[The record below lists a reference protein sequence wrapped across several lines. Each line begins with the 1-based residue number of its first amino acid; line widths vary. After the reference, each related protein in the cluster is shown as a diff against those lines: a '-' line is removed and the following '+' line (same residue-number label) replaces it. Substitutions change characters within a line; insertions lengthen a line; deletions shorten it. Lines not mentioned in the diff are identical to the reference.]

1 MRRQRWGLV
10 WLALLL
16 LLASPALAGPER
28 CTTEGG
34 LEVDVHVEHGFAC
47 DSAISTRGA
56 TSP

>member
-1 MRRQRWGLV
+1 MTITFVLLI
-10 WLALLL
+10 LA
-16 LLASPALAGPER
+16 LASPALAGPER